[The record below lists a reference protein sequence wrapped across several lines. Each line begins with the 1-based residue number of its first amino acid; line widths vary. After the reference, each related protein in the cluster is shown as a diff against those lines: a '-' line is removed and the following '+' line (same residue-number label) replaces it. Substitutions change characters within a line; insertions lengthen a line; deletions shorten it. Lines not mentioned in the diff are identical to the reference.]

1 MWCLLSHDKVV
12 HGSVFL
18 NSGGRRNLW
27 ESVFEKHVEPI
38 LAGEEKI
45 TLDMELAI
53 DKVMDGQVT
62 SLFTPSHISYI
73 VEEVY
78 E

>member
-1 MWCLLSHDKVV
+1 LRPSSRHSY
-12 HGSVFL
+12 G
-18 NSGGRRNLW
+18 
-27 ESVFEKHVEPI
+27 SVFEKHVEPI

-53 DKVMDGQVT
+53 DKLTDGQVT